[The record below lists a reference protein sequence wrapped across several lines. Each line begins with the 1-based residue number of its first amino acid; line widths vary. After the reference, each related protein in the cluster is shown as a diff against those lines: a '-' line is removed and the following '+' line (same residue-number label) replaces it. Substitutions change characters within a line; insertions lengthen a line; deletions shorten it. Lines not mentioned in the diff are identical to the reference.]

1 LGTVV
6 ILDTTFLIDLQRE
19 FVRDETGPATTF
31 LERNRSV
38 PLKVSVVTVGEFLEG
53 YDPERVVE
61 GRRLF
66 AGFEMLA
73 GDQAVAMQYAAF
85 SRSLRSQGVRM
96 GDNDIWIAATAMEA
110 SEPLVTRDTEH
121 FRRVVGLDVRSY

>member
-1 LGTVV
+1 M
-6 ILDTTFLIDLQRE
+6 IIDTTFLIDLQRE
-19 FVRDETGPATTF
+19 FVRGETGPATTF

-38 PLKVSVVTVGEFLEG
+38 TLKVSVVTVGEFLEG

-73 GDQAVAMQYAAF
+73 VDQAVAMQYAAF
-85 SRSLRSQGVRM
+85 SRSLRSLGVRM
-96 GDNDIWIAATAMEA
+96 GDNDIWIAATAMDA
-110 SEPLVTRDTEH
+110 REPLVTRDAEH